1 MYMCVNKITLL
12 IVIIFKLDSYSDIPN
27 WPIFWEQIFFC
38 CSKRYANWARSRLRK
53 LGINNNRIL
62 DTNYPDR
69 NIGGLL
75 VHNDY
80 VEKLEDQLNRFYIQI
95 KKNSNTCNGTN
106 LKDLQRTDHSKQVRD
121 NIIFMHHCNHMEREL
136 SYIRIPSKYA
146 VARYFYERSWI
157 SKGVLSQIF
166 STRPNE
172 QTDIFINDDN
182 MNIASE

>member
-1 MYMCVNKITLL
+1 
-12 IVIIFKLDSYSDIPN
+12 
-27 WPIFWEQIFFC
+27 
-38 CSKRYANWARSRLRK
+38 
-53 LGINNNRIL
+53 
-62 DTNYPDR
+62 
-69 NIGGLL
+69 
-75 VHNDY
+75 
-80 VEKLEDQLNRFYIQI
+80 
-95 KKNSNTCNGTN
+95 
-106 LKDLQRTDHSKQVRD
+106 
-121 NIIFMHHCNHMEREL
+121 MEREL